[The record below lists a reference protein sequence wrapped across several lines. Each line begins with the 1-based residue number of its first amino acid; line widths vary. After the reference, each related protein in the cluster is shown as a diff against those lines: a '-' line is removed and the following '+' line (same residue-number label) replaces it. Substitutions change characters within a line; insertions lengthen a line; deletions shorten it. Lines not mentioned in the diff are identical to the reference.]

1 MARGRTGRARSRIRQ
16 DRGLSVFTAL
26 VMAGFVVLV
35 YVVVVI
41 VAGTLLLGRVTPSF
55 WLSVL
60 ATAIVALAFEPV
72 RRRVKTALSGAL
84 HQDRTSP
91 YQVLARFPATVTG
104 SYPAA
109 ELPGRM
115 AKVLAEGTGTDRAE
129 VWLAVNNRLEL
140 AANWPS
146 GPTTS
151 PAAMDFSACAATAM
165 PPAIGLDRPGS
176 TNLVIDGQRHS
187 IAVRE
192 RGELLGALTVVVRDG
207 QELTPV
213 EERLFAGLAA
223 QSGLVLR
230 VAGLRAELGQQLARL
245 EQRTVEL
252 RRARRDLVTR
262 QDAERQR
269 LERNIHDGAQQE
281 LIALLVN
288 LRLTQ
293 TLLGRSPERGTKLLA
308 EQSEAARD
316 TIATLTVLSRGLYP
330 PLLTGAG
337 PVAALRAA
345 VASGPIPVDLTAD
358 DFPRCS
364 TPVEAAVYFCC
375 LEAVQNATKHSAATR
390 IGIDIRRVGPTD
402 APTGIELSISD
413 DGHGFDIGGSSRG
426 GLANIRDRVESVSG
440 TVDIDSEP
448 GRGTTV
454 RAFVPTGL
462 GVG

>member
-1 MARGRTGRARSRIRQ
+1 MAQGRTGSPPGQALSRIRQ
-16 DRGLSVFTAL
+16 DRGVRLLTAI
-26 VMAGFVVLV
+26 VMVGFVVLV
-35 YVVVVI
+35 YIVVVI
-41 VAGTLLLGRVTPSF
+41 GIGTIVLGRVTPSF

-60 ATAIVALAFEPV
+60 ATAIVALAFEPI
-72 RRRVKTALSGAL
+72 RRRVKVTLARAL
-84 HQDRTSP
+84 HQDRTTP

-115 AKVLAEGTGTDRAE
+115 AAVLAEGTGAARAE
-129 VWLAVNNRLEL
+129 VWLAVNGRLQL
-140 AANWPS
+140 AANWPA
-146 GPTTS
+146 GRPTTQ
-151 PAAMDFSACAATAM
+151 PA
-165 PPAIGLDRPGS
+165 PVIGVDRPGT
-176 TNLVIDGQRHS
+176 TNIAADGQRRS

-207 QELTPV
+207 QLLTPV

-245 EQRTVEL
+245 EQRTGEL

-288 LRLTQ
+288 LRLAK
-293 TLLGRSPERGTKLLA
+293 TLLGRAPERAAGLLG
-308 EQSEAARD
+308 EQSAAAHD
-316 TIATLTVLSRGLYP
+316 TIATLTALSRGLYP
-330 PLLTGAG
+330 PMLTEAG
-337 PVAALRAA
+337 PVVALRAA
-345 VASGPIPVDLTAD
+345 VASGPIPVQLTAD
-358 DFPRCS
+358 DLPRYP

-390 IGIDIRRVGPTD
+390 ITIDIRRVGPPD
-402 APTGIELSISD
+402 EPAGIDLSITD
-413 DGHGFDIGGSSRG
+413 DGRGFDLGATSRG
-426 GLANIRDRVESVSG
+426 GLANIRDRVESARG
-440 TVDIDSEP
+440 TVDVVSAP
-448 GRGTTV
+448 GRGTRV
-454 RAFVPTGL
+454 RALVPTAG
-462 GVG
+462 GT